1 MAVQTEGALATAPAG
16 SPAGPPTSHPSRL
29 LSFGVYFLVF
39 LVYWKVIGLP
49 TDPIQLFLWLWAA
62 EIAWNIGD
70 PWRRHI
76 GFLRDW
82 WLIVAVL
89 VLYDYSRGIADNLGV
104 PLHIDEPIHFDE
116 ALTGGTLPTLWLQQ
130 HLCGSP
136 CTQRTPAQ
144 WYDVVLGFVYFSHFV
159 TAMIVA
165 AVLWVRSRPLF
176 VSFMRRFIALDVLG
190 LAIYIAYPMAP
201 PWWAS
206 VHGHIAAS
214 IPRTTD
220 RGWELLGLHSA
231 GKLMTDGAAL
241 SNPVA
246 AMPSLHTAFATLVAV
261 FAIAH
266 LRSRWRG
273 AMLLYPATMGFTLV
287 YFGEHYILDVLA
299 GIVCALAVVAVVGA
313 AERWLAGLRGPTPE
327 EPMPEEDRRNSASVP
342 G

>member
-1 MAVQTEGALATAPAG
+1 MAVETEGAVATAPEG
-16 SPAGPPTSHPSRL
+16 CPSEPPTARRPRL
-29 LSFGVYFLVF
+29 LAFGVYFLIF
-39 LVYWKVIGLP
+39 LVYWKVVGLP
-49 TDPIQLFLWLWAA
+49 TDPIQIFLWLWAA

-70 PWRRHI
+70 PWRKHV

-89 VLYDYSRGIADNLGV
+89 VVYNYSRGIADNLGV

-116 ALTGGTLPTLWLQQ
+116 ALTGGTLPTAWLQ
-130 HLCGSP
+130 HRLCGNP
-136 CTQRTPAQ
+136 CTPKTPAQ

-176 VSFMRRFIALDVLG
+176 VAFMRRFIALDVLG
-190 LAIYIAYPMAP
+190 LIIYIAYPMAP

-206 VHGHIAAS
+206 VHGHIAQS
-214 IPRTTD
+214 IPRITD

-231 GKLMTDGAAL
+231 GKLMTGGAAL

-261 FAIAH
+261 FAIATM
-266 LRSRWRG
+266 RSRWRWLLLSYPL
-273 AMLLYPATMGFTLV
+273 AMGLTLV
-287 YFGEHYILDVLA
+287 YFGEHYVLDVLA
-299 GIVCALAVVAVVGA
+299 GILCALAVVAAVGA
-313 AERWLAGLRGPTPE
+313 GERWFAGRRLSAAAE
-327 EPMPEEDRRNSASVP
+327 EPDDVRSPP